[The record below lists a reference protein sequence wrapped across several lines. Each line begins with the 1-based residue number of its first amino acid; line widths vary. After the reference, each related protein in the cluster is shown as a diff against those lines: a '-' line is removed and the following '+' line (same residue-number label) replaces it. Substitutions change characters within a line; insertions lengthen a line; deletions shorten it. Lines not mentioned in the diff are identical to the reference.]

1 MLNSTSISPL
11 YTDLYQLTM
20 GQAYFFSGKHEQPAS
35 FDYFFRKI
43 PFRGGYVILAG
54 VEELLQIIENL
65 RFSYSDL
72 GYLKKL
78 GIKKEFLEYLENFRF
93 RGNIMGMPE
102 GEIIFPLEPVLR
114 VDGGLL
120 ECQLVETLLLN
131 VINFQSLVA
140 TKANRIRISAGNRPL
155 SDFGLR
161 RAQSLGS
168 LHGSRAAIIGGFDS
182 TSNLLAAQNYDIA
195 PAGTMAHSFI
205 ESFDSELEAFRHY
218 AGVFPEN
225 CILLVDTYETLKSGI
240 PNAITVARELE
251 AKGYRLKG
259 VRLDSG
265 DLAYFSKRARK
276 MLNDQ
281 GLSYVKI
288 IVSNQLD
295 EYVVK
300 SLLEQ
305 GAPIDIFGVGTS
317 MIIGRPDGAI
327 DGVYKLAW
335 TGNKPRLKISDNV
348 QKITLPGKKKVLRFF
363 DRDGFFYADCIA
375 LEHETNPDFMIHPF
389 EKEKSL
395 KLDNMPF
402 EDLHIPL
409 MEHGKP
415 IHGMQNPVVLRE
427 KVQKR
432 LENLAAEH
440 KRFDNPHLYKV
451 GISEA
456 LSDLRSQ
463 IICQFRKCE

>member
-1 MLNSTSISPL
+1 MINSLPISPL

-20 GQAYFFSGKHEQPAS
+20 GQAYFFSGKHEQQSS

-43 PFRGGYVILAG
+43 PFQGGYVVLAG
-54 VEELLQIIENL
+54 VEEFLNMLEHL
-65 RFSYSDL
+65 HFSEYDL
-72 GYLKKL
+72 NYLKKL
-78 GIKKEFLEYLENFRF
+78 GFKNEFLEYLSGFRF
-93 RGNIMGMPE
+93 RNNIIGMEE
-102 GEIIFPLEPVLR
+102 GEIVFPLEPILR

-140 TKANRIRISAGNRPL
+140 TKASRIRNSAGARPL

-168 LHGSRAAIIGGFDS
+168 LHASRAAIIGGFDS
-182 TSNLLAAQNYDIA
+182 TSNVLAAQNYDIS

-205 ESFDSELEAFRHY
+205 ETFDNELDAFRHY
-218 AGVFPEN
+218 ADVFPDN
-225 CILLVDTYETLKSGI
+225 CILLVDTYNTLKSGI
-240 PNAITVARELE
+240 PNAIKVAHELE
-251 AKGYRLKG
+251 AKGHKLKG
-259 VRLDSG
+259 IRLDSG
-265 DLAYFSKRARK
+265 DLAYFAKRARK
-276 MLNDQ
+276 MLNDN
-281 GLSYVKI
+281 GLHYVKI

-295 EYVVK
+295 EYVIK
-300 SLLEQ
+300 SLLDQ

-317 MIIGRPDGAI
+317 MVIGKPDGAI

-348 QKITLPGKKKVLRFF
+348 QKTTLPGKKIVFRFF
-363 DRDGFFYADCIA
+363 DNDGFFYADCIA
-375 LEHETNPDFMIHPF
+375 LESENSPDLMIHPF

-395 KLDNMPF
+395 NLK
-402 EDLHIPL
+402 DLRREVLHKPL
-409 MEHGKP
+409 MEHGKALN
-415 IHGMQNPVVLRE
+415 GMQNPAVLRE

-432 LENLAAEH
+432 LEYLAPEH
-440 KRFDNPHLYKV
+440 KRFDFPHLYKV